1 MNRIF
6 RKPLTQIQLI
16 LIVSAYLVIAGNYT
30 FFSEVLKAYPLH
42 GKNLYYLA
50 TMPVLLFVINAAFFT
65 LLSSRY
71 TTKPLLIFV
80 LIVSA
85 AVSYFMNTYHV
96 VIGKAMIRSALETN
110 THEALGLFNLKM
122 LLYNLFL
129 GILPAWLVYKT
140 PVVYR
145 PWKRELWAKIKTL
158 VVLLLIAGGIAL
170 SAGAFYASFFREH
183 RPLKDYTNPY
193 WWIKSSISYVKHSIR
208 RSGPKTL
215 KVIGTDAKVTTQ
227 PGEKPKLVIMVVG
240 EATRWDH
247 FGLNGYRRNTTPKLS
262 REKGVIDFPDFRSCG
277 TYTARSVPCM
287 FSIYDRHNYKRGKA
301 EWTENV
307 MDVLAHTG
315 KIDLLWRDNNSDP
328 KGVMKRLGY
337 VDFMS
342 PENNPVCDSECRDEG
357 MLRNLQGFL
366 DRNTSRDK
374 LLVLHQMGSHGPEY
388 YKRYTKKFLRYKP
401 VCRSNELGSCT
412 REEVI
417 NAYDNTVLH
426 TDSFLD
432 DAINLLKR
440 YEKKYQVALVY
451 IADHGE
457 SLGEKGIY
465 LHGLPY
471 VIAPEAQT
479 HVAAIM
485 WFGPGFRHGTKELN
499 TTRLMEAARK
509 ERFSQDNLFSTLL
522 GLFDVNTSVYRPKMD
537 ILNAAE

>member
-1 MNRIF
+1 MKR
-6 RKPLTQIQLI
+6 PLTQIQLI
-16 LIVSAYLVIAGNYT
+16 LIVSVYLVIAGNYT
-30 FFSEVLKAYPLH
+30 FFSEVLKVYPLH

-50 TMPVLLFVINAAFFT
+50 TMPVLLFVMNATFFT

-96 VIGKAMIRSALETN
+96 VIDKGMIRSALETN
-110 THEALGLFNLKM
+110 SQEALGLFNLKM

-129 GILPAWLVYKT
+129 GLLPAWLVYKA
-140 PVVYR
+140 PVRYR
-145 PWKRELWAKIKTL
+145 PWRTELWAKIKTL
-158 VVLLLIAGGIAL
+158 GVMVIVAGTIAVTAGG
-170 SAGAFYASFFREH
+170 FYASFFREH
-183 RPLKDYTNPY
+183 RPLKNYTNPY
-193 WWIKSSISYVKHSIR
+193 YWIKSTVSYVKHSIR
-208 RSGPKTL
+208 RSGPRTL
-215 KVIGTDAKVTTQ
+215 RVIGTDAKVVRQ

-247 FGLNGYRRNTTPKLS
+247 FGLNGYRRDTTPKLS
-262 REKGVIDFPDFRSCG
+262 KEEGVINFADFRSCG
-277 TYTARSVPCM
+277 TYTAHSVPCM
-287 FSIYDRHNYKRGKA
+287 FSIYDRSHYKRDKA

-307 MDVLAHTG
+307 VDVLAHTG
-315 KIDLLWRDNNSDP
+315 RVDLIWRDNNSDP

-337 VDFMS
+337 VDFMN
-342 PENNPVCDSECRDEG
+342 PKNNPVCDSECRDEG
-357 MLRNLQGFL
+357 MLQNLEGLL

-388 YKRYTKKFLRYKP
+388 YKRYTKAFLRYKP

-412 REEVI
+412 QDEVV

-432 DAINLLKR
+432 DAIKLLKR

-451 IADHGE
+451 VADHGE
-457 SLGEKGIY
+457 SLGEKGVY

-522 GLFDVNTSVYRPKMD
+522 GLFDVKTSVYRPEMD